1 MNQLANMP
9 KVICFEIADGRHVEM
24 EHVTADDFERLMD
37 HVNEVARVYRLMLE
51 NPPLLQASSRPMSP
65 GEVMRALASLGSHR
79 LLKYADDRAGL
90 DAVVMERHGRLSA
103 AGPLSPGDLTAMVLA
118 VQRRVGTGPGL
129 ETGVELAESILGQLF
144 PQGVGETDARDG
156 SALVSVSVEDRLV
169 PGGAWGPPEGL
180 VEVLRAAG
188 SASTAVVVTQGG
200 QAAGEFHAGQ
210 VTLYVNLGAA
220 GEGEESRI
228 VRVDPRASRPV
239 EVLPAQGSV
248 SDSQEQMSWT
258 AASTRMA
265 VIDAVGRPVD
275 PQTLERGS
283 RSLTDAG
290 RNVPPP
296 KIRGL
301 RRRPR
306 LADTYQASSVQD
318 DQHIAYA
325 TAAATFERNLGK
337 YLSLDSDVADFVSAV
352 TQAAWDYVSDVGPEK
367 LPLFGTN
374 IRSIPGAVGDDV
386 EVLRNAALGGNLRE
400 QMTMLWNGLRSGLFD
415 DLQSV
420 APPSVISRERVWRL
434 PVDQIGSMI
443 SGVDVES
450 PYPPLSAA
458 ERLFLGLPE
467 GSQERPEEWVSAS
480 SVLHLPMISDVQIN
494 AAQTGALIGTGTSGT
509 AYLFMRTISALGVY
523 SGQLFDIQAARL
535 ALIAALLP
543 AGHHTYHEVM
553 QGVAVWAG
561 ESRNEESLG
570 YVDSRLRYRYLAPF
584 TEQELR
590 EKVAENGLFPDEIAR
605 GLTQPDPTPTLV
617 LPAEEYFAVDGDVE
631 QSVNSEEQVPDWS
644 KARSSAG
651 EEDEDFTLELQEL
664 RNSLNFQVID
674 EAPGTQTSR
683 AEKPVR
689 PGHEPVEAGAEQ
701 LHAQELDEVSVPGV
715 SEASKSS
722 IPYDAAAP
730 VSTEEAPPQ
739 TQPAPTDLEP
749 TDRIPLV
756 TPTAA
761 DTADAAARN
770 GDAGQNRAA
779 LSAVFLDAPRND
791 RSVATGHR
799 YGTKTEPTARPLTAE
814 ALRGLPSGTASGSVL
829 SGGRVVPVAGWDV
842 VRGGAVVRRAEGVW
856 MDPVSRPVGV
866 GGRHG
871 PRFVVESG
879 FDVRRF
885 EVEGVR
891 FTDLTV
897 RYELVPGV
905 GVSPGEVDGLWER
918 ALAGVERVFNAG
930 EAVFEDGRVLHVTL
944 QRVDAGGDPH
954 ARVTVVAAGGV
965 MDQFR
970 WPVDAPLLGPAHEVG
985 HQVGLRDVYPEEGA
999 EQRGEEGAAGH
1010 LMGFFDLPAAEG
1022 LVQGG
1027 VRPRDL
1033 AIIRV
1038 QADEAQDLE
1047 AFRRSRAAREAAG
1060 KSQEGGVAPSSS
1072 RAGVRGA
1079 PVTQMSD
1086 DYDHF
1091 DPANPRNVLTIEHLE
1106 RGAGLLNQAG
1116 QPTKDT
1122 AKAKALLIAAAK
1134 KKRPAGTARKMD
1146 DVVAKTGRELLLGIQ
1161 RHAGTGR
1168 SLDLFRAMSFEEARG
1183 VLEYWNGPDRIPA
1196 EQYVATGRGTAK
1208 EFKQHF
1214 RGMTLGAHLG
1224 GQQQAG
1230 VYHMMN
1236 GASYDVLL
1244 KFTLKP
1250 GAHTVMFDP
1259 RFMALGP
1266 GYHAELIRK
1275 AGRDYQAANQNEG
1288 TLPGYIGVKA
1298 EQHGAFSLSLAQG
1311 TIANGS
1317 RTVGPSQLL
1326 FQLMVETVTLVSNK
1340 SGILLPGQHTPTP
1353 PLLHA
1358 GPSRTT
1364 PRAPRTAT
1372 TSPTIDTNITT
1383 TDTRISTTEATTGVD
1398 ATVSPN
1404 LKPREAD
1411 RASRRAAGEFVDSVV
1426 EDGEED
1432 AALPT
1437 RTSRDILSHTA
1448 GVRQRAV
1455 PLDTALGRSGSPL
1468 GLSDD
1473 EFAARYWWVAS
1484 VNPFRATGG
1493 EYQTNCVLSAIA
1505 VDMALEENLAAG
1517 RASAEPVVYQAPP
1530 SELSPY
1536 EHLLRYRDRAPVPM
1550 EDHHEVISIM
1560 REAGTS
1566 ARGMVV
1572 TTSESRIDHVLN
1584 VVNDEGAIVFLDGT
1598 NGHQVSAQHLKNT
1611 YFLPVTDHFPA
1622 SLIAPDLRPEHT
1634 GRMLGRSGWESEY
1647 THVLSIPDTD
1657 ISGLSGEVLAH
1668 GPDGAVLTVEE
1679 KTLYSGPSGLLYRT
1693 RGQAE
1698 EGEGSAQEVESAILE
1713 VIVGVHSIH
1722 DGEPGNDLGLA
1733 AENYARIEQSLERID
1748 TPSGRQPE
1756 LLLSSLFSSPDW
1768 KFTEMG
1774 EVTLIGPRPIGDS
1787 PGGHIHHSFGVPL
1800 AGIYPF
1806 LQHVARYTWRDQ
1818 SRGYHTKEHL
1828 VDALQF
1834 ANEIADDYFHKFPGG
1849 SERSVEELRGHAALL
1864 YDMTAALAHG
1874 ALDSDQLNKVHAA
1887 ILVRHDLTVL
1897 FSALPEDV
1905 KRYLGQNAGNFRQA
1919 FEKLFRARIPGYD
1932 TEYRK
1937 ERGLPSEASVDL
1949 FNVKSVYDIPVGSYL
1964 ASGLGMANI
1973 KQEVIWS
1980 ITTLKSLDTNNGLLV
1995 PLVVLEVR
2003 SYDRRHSS
2011 APEAIRQ
2018 HMTLR
2023 DMAREA
2029 YATAANL
2036 SWLPSATRRSHSS
2049 EDPDPMTGPATVPD
2063 VAGEHLPV
2071 ESEKGVPQEELNEP
2085 VLVPGRWNATNA
2097 MFVLDPDLLSPVSSA
2112 LAEQVTAVR
2121 HILAER
2127 TTMQGVMPKVGYAA
2141 TSPDKAM
2148 QFASRTM
2155 QIAGRLAKHLDS
2167 VHVVLSNGL
2176 TITVCKES

>member
-1 MNQLANMP
+1 MIGE
-9 KVICFEIADGRHVEM
+9 ICFEFGDEVRAVAGEVAAGDLDRFLRHVQTVV
-24 EHVTADDFERLMD
+24 HVYERVVSEPPGGLTAEQALRAAVSMGSRRILRY
-37 HVNEVARVYRLMLE
+37 ARVRE
-51 NPPLLQASSRPMSP
+51 
-65 GEVMRALASLGSHR
+65 E
-79 LLKYADDRAGL
+79 L
-90 DAVVMERHGRLSA
+90 DALITRRHEQTSVADAVSL
-103 AGPLSPGDLTAMVLA
+103 GDLTAMTLA
-118 VQRRVGTGPGL
+118 VKRRYGVRTGLSGS
-129 ETGVELAESILGQLF
+129 VELARAVMERLF
-144 PQGVGETDARDG
+144 PVRFTHISRTRASESER
-156 SALVSVSVEDRLV
+156 VEDRLV
-169 PGGAWGPPEGL
+169 PDQRWRPALSREHVIAALRQAGRGG
-180 VEVLRAAG
+180 V
-188 SASTAVVVTQGG
+188 TALWAQEA
-200 QAAGEFHAGQ
+200 QAADDDGSGE
-210 VTLYVNLGAA
+210 VTLYVHLGLD
-220 GEGEESRI
+220 EGTGQLRI
-228 VRVDPRASRPV
+228 ALVDLRAPRPV
-239 EVLPAQGSV
+239 EVLSEPEWTSGP
-248 SDSQEQMSWT
+248 DSLTWAAAGLKTQMIVLDGAGQPVDIAAEASALSQPT
-258 AASTRMA
+258 AAPDPGLHLAGSP
-265 VIDAVGRPVD
+265 DAFDAAETVGGVDRPVD
-275 PQTLERGS
+275 
-283 RSLTDAG
+283 
-290 RNVPPP
+290 
-296 KIRGL
+296 
-301 RRRPR
+301 
-306 LADTYQASSVQD
+306 
-318 DQHIAYA
+318 IA
-325 TAAATFERNLGK
+325 
-337 YLSLDSDVADFVSAV
+337 
-352 TQAAWDYVSDVGPEK
+352 
-367 LPLFGTN
+367 
-374 IRSIPGAVGDDV
+374 
-386 EVLRNAALGGNLRE
+386 
-400 QMTMLWNGLRSGLFD
+400 
-415 DLQSV
+415 
-420 APPSVISRERVWRL
+420 
-434 PVDQIGSMI
+434 
-443 SGVDVES
+443 
-450 PYPPLSAA
+450 SAA
-458 ERLFLGLPE
+458 GSEHVVRGEFNTASQAMELP
-467 GSQERPEEWVSAS
+467 
-480 SVLHLPMISDVQIN
+480 
-494 AAQTGALIGTGTSGT
+494 TGA
-509 AYLFMRTISALGVY
+509 R
-523 SGQLFDIQAARL
+523 Q
-535 ALIAALLP
+535 
-543 AGHHTYHEVM
+543 
-553 QGVAVWAG
+553 
-561 ESRNEESLG
+561 N
-570 YVDSRLRYRYLAPF
+570 
-584 TEQELR
+584 
-590 EKVAENGLFPDEIAR
+590 
-605 GLTQPDPTPTLV
+605 
-617 LPAEEYFAVDGDVE
+617 
-631 QSVNSEEQVPDWS
+631 
-644 KARSSAG
+644 ARSAA
-651 EEDEDFTLELQEL
+651 F
-664 RNSLNFQVID
+664 
-674 EAPGTQTSR
+674 
-683 AEKPVR
+683 
-689 PGHEPVEAGAEQ
+689 
-701 LHAQELDEVSVPGV
+701 LDAYPR
-715 SEASKSS
+715 KN
-722 IPYDAAAP
+722 AAP
-730 VSTEEAPPQ
+730 VSRISMWHVPAISARNSAQYAFQPLPATQRDLREAIHAVRGEVTAPDATGKVQSRTELENCVELAEGLLRRLFPGGIRVPRTLHDLALGTGQIHDRLVPGAPWSPLTSQGDVRDSLYTAGPDSVAVLLEQSQQDKGHVTLYVHAGLHPDSKKPQILRLDPQSRNPVRLLVEDQSSGHSSERWIHAGRGTRMIVINGRTRAQDGTGLTETPAFRTPQSLSTPHALSLPPTSTSYGAIGWEIEFNDQPVTAIDNSDLEYGTVLATNINGTRLLIDQTKHYHFGGKVFFTPDAAREAVAREAAPKGTNVYVEVVKILELASPPYQ
-739 TQPAPTDLEP
+739 VSSGEEGRYENWSVGFAKTSQFRERLRLPGREGRIIPLTDLLPRSEGWVHKP
-749 TDRIPLV
+749 EAIKILVHPNLGGQDPRYYVQVTVGANIGGASFLLEEVQGRLPKDKAAFYAMATTREFANEVTTMFATKLLGRTVDTNELPLLYPVVPDLLQMDAYAWLMFNHASAIPLNSRFFDLLTKNMLPAALRNPFYKLRRSLNSNV
-756 TPTAA
+756 RSFLVNEERFIVERFEHHLMGAVATLSRRWREKPGAANILDDVSHKGVKVRTYLDSMIRGTTKVGQYETVAMDDYEELDSVNGEMPLALFELRLLDRPAGDAERRDVIGWLHGLANKIHTVALRSKQPISASRELANKISNNPLATEMRGILSILTSLHVSNAHGDDVLLISRFEYLTIGYTLTDHLVYGWPLPPEVLQYLETANA
-761 DTADAAARN
+761 YLDTILAPGAHSMREHRMIYGPIAARLRAVLPALRAAA
-770 GDAGQNRAA
+770 GVYG
-779 LSAVFLDAPRND
+779 VAPRAS
-791 RSVATGHR
+791 RAGER
-799 YGTKTEPTARPLTAE
+799 
-814 ALRGLPSGTASGSVL
+814 RGVDGSVVSEGL
-829 SGGRVVPVAGWDV
+829 SPAASVGVGRFMAVGPEPVVGWDV

-1383 TDTRISTTEATTGVD
+1383 TEATTGVD

-1455 PLDTALGRSGSPL
+1455 PLDTA
-1468 GLSDD
+1468 
-1473 EFAARYWWVAS
+1473 
-1484 VNPFRATGG
+1484 
-1493 EYQTNCVLSAIA
+1493 
-1505 VDMALEENLAAG
+1505 
-1517 RASAEPVVYQAPP
+1517 
-1530 SELSPY
+1530 
-1536 EHLLRYRDRAPVPM
+1536 
-1550 EDHHEVISIM
+1550 
-1560 REAGTS
+1560 
-1566 ARGMVV
+1566 
-1572 TTSESRIDHVLN
+1572 
-1584 VVNDEGAIVFLDGT
+1584 
-1598 NGHQVSAQHLKNT
+1598 
-1611 YFLPVTDHFPA
+1611 
-1622 SLIAPDLRPEHT
+1622 
-1634 GRMLGRSGWESEY
+1634 
-1647 THVLSIPDTD
+1647 
-1657 ISGLSGEVLAH
+1657 
-1668 GPDGAVLTVEE
+1668 
-1679 KTLYSGPSGLLYRT
+1679 
-1693 RGQAE
+1693 
-1698 EGEGSAQEVESAILE
+1698 
-1713 VIVGVHSIH
+1713 
-1722 DGEPGNDLGLA
+1722 
-1733 AENYARIEQSLERID
+1733 
-1748 TPSGRQPE
+1748 
-1756 LLLSSLFSSPDW
+1756 
-1768 KFTEMG
+1768 
-1774 EVTLIGPRPIGDS
+1774 
-1787 PGGHIHHSFGVPL
+1787 
-1800 AGIYPF
+1800 
-1806 LQHVARYTWRDQ
+1806 
-1818 SRGYHTKEHL
+1818 
-1828 VDALQF
+1828 
-1834 ANEIADDYFHKFPGG
+1834 
-1849 SERSVEELRGHAALL
+1849 
-1864 YDMTAALAHG
+1864 
-1874 ALDSDQLNKVHAA
+1874 
-1887 ILVRHDLTVL
+1887 
-1897 FSALPEDV
+1897 
-1905 KRYLGQNAGNFRQA
+1905 
-1919 FEKLFRARIPGYD
+1919 
-1932 TEYRK
+1932 
-1937 ERGLPSEASVDL
+1937 
-1949 FNVKSVYDIPVGSYL
+1949 
-1964 ASGLGMANI
+1964 
-1973 KQEVIWS
+1973 
-1980 ITTLKSLDTNNGLLV
+1980 
-1995 PLVVLEVR
+1995 
-2003 SYDRRHSS
+2003 
-2011 APEAIRQ
+2011 
-2018 HMTLR
+2018 
-2023 DMAREA
+2023 
-2029 YATAANL
+2029 
-2036 SWLPSATRRSHSS
+2036 ATRRSHSS

-2085 VLVPGRWNATNA
+2085 ALVPGRWNATNA